1 MAGKNCEYCG
11 AVLSDEAKFCAKC
24 GATLS
29 NEPRKTSV
37 VSDTA
42 GFVGTT
48 IGKIG
53 KNVPIVG
60 KRHEKQHEA
69 PPPSRQ
75 PGAASDAFNGN
86 QVLLEAKGR
95 NGQLQLLPTKVRIIR
110 KGAWALALQG
120 VQGDKEIYLD
130 QISSIQFK
138 KAGLAVGYMRFVFL
152 GGRETKT
159 GIRDTMKDEN
169 TVAFVHKHEAEFEA
183 IKRAIEE
190 KMHEARTSRVQQPL
204 QQAAPADI
212 PAQIKKL
219 AELKNQG
226 ILTEQ
231 EFQQKKE
238 DLLAKM

>member
-1 MAGKNCEYCG
+1 MAGKYCQNCGTE
-11 AVLSDEAKFCAKC
+11 LSDEAKFCAKC
-24 GATLS
+24 GATVS
-29 NEPRKTSV
+29 SETRKTSV
-37 VSDTA
+37 VGDTA

-60 KRHEKQHEA
+60 KRHEKRHEA
-69 PPPSRQ
+69 QAPSPQ
-75 PGAASDAFNGN
+75 PAAASAAFNGN

-138 KAGLAVGYMRFVFL
+138 KAGLSVGYLRFVFL
-152 GGRETKT
+152 GGQETKT
-159 GIRDTMKDEN
+159 GIRNTMKDEN
-169 TVAFVHKHEAEFEA
+169 TVAFVQKHEAEFEA
-183 IKRAIEE
+183 IKQAIEE
-190 KMHEARTSRVQQPL
+190 KMHEARTSRMQQPL

-212 PAQIKKL
+212 PAQIQKL